1 MLALTRLKI
10 AGIDDAEECWYGRCL
25 RMLVLT
31 MLKNAG
37 IDDAEKCWYDAEEC
51 WY

>member
-1 MLALTRLKI
+1 MLVLTRLKN
-10 AGIDDAEECWYGRCL
+10 AGTDKAEANAG
-25 RMLVLT
+25 T

-37 IDDAEKCWYDAEEC
+37 IDDAEEC